1 MNCIYLNNGYC
12 ELAKKITGV
21 PLQLGYN
28 SNTTCTQCLSEQI
41 QPIDENHLT
50 PTLSGIIETVNKHKS
65 QFMMPSIVR
74 KAMNYG
80 ASLLKY
86 KLAGS
91 PTTPTEIQNERLTIC
106 ESCDRL
112 EPISRS
118 CYECGCPVD
127 EKVKWGT
134 ERCPLG
140 KWEAVVDSKIQ
151 PTEPHDS
158 SSAGCGCGS

>member
-1 MNCIYLNNGYC
+1 MKCNHR
-12 ELAKKITGV
+12 
-21 PLQLGYN
+21 
-28 SNTTCTQCLSEQI
+28 SD
-41 QPIDENHLT
+41 QPIVDHKIELRKIYSCSHQTATPNNSTTELGCKICPFNTNIEQVSPSVWHKLT
-50 PTLSGIIETVNKHKS
+50 NYS
-65 QFMMPSIVR
+65 
-74 KAMNYG
+74 KA
-80 ASLLKY
+80 LLKY

-91 PTTPTEIQNERLTIC
+91 PTTPLEIQNERLTIC

-140 KWEAVVDSKIQ
+140 KWEAVVDSKVQ
-151 PTEPHDS
+151 PAEPRDS
-158 SSAGCGCGS
+158 SAAGCGCGS